1 MNAQIDQWGNSL
13 AIRLPDQIV
22 QELKL
27 KADDALNFSI
37 VDGKLVLEPIPALP
51 DFTLDELLDQVVDP
65 PESEVD
71 WEQPVGQE
79 VW

>member
-22 QELKL
+22 EELKL
-27 KADDALNFSI
+27 KADDALSFSI
-37 VDGKLVLEPIPALP
+37 VDGKLVLEPVPVLP
-51 DFTLDELLDQVVDP
+51 ELTLDELLDQVIES

-71 WEQPVGQE
+71 WGQPAGKE

>member
-22 QELKL
+22 EELKL
-27 KADDALNFSI
+27 KADDALSFSI
-37 VDGKLVLEPIPALP
+37 VDGKLVLEPVPALP
-51 DFTLDELLDQVVDP
+51 EFTLDELLDQVIEQ

-71 WEQPVGQE
+71 WGQPVGKE
-79 VW
+79 MW